1 MTQFHLSLISFVAVA
16 ALPLMASAQDLADQ
30 LDPVQPDEELSSVVS
45 GTPVISLPVPAENG
59 TYSLPF
65 AFSAAGEAIYQGDIV
80 IGSQE
85 ELAPFVQGSVSL
97 QSLGGVET
105 FGVVVKSDA
114 RRWPDATMRFMIS
127 PSLTNKGRVF
137 KAIQMW
143 EDTGVA
149 NFVQIAAPSGNY
161 VEFVEAGV
169 CNSRVGMSG
178 GRQVINLAPGCPTGS
193 VAHEIGHALGLQHEQ
208 TRDDRDTRVDI
219 LFDNI
224 DPNMIHNFVTDPVR
238 NEDVGPYCYES
249 IMHYRDNAFAKSF
262 GLKTIRTIPPGINI
276 GQRKELK
283 ACDVAAIRA
292 AYNLP
297 SADAEIARVPF
308 AGELAFLPQECEAQ
322 RQCRLVNDITY
333 NDPNGLV
340 WKASK
345 RDPNADRAIQTGLTD
360 GASIP
365 AWAQP
370 FIGKPFDRSFIKAA
384 VVHDHYSYAENHVRS
399 WRKTH
404 RMFYNALIDS
414 GVPVD
419 KAKVMYFAVYLG
431 GPRWTS
437 LVPGD
442 QCGTACINDA
452 LTDGGVSDGNGGVE
466 VFRPDRFGT
475 DEFIE
480 AFEATAPA
488 VSNLSGRLTLTQ
500 IEDLADSLTPDDAF
514 GTADQLYVPES
525 ASDPIFSAFN

>member
-1 MTQFHLSLISFVAVA
+1 MTQFPFSLIALVAAA
-16 ALPLMASAQDLADQ
+16 ALPLVASAQDLADQ
-30 LDPVQPDEELSSVVS
+30 LDPVQPDEELGSIVS
-45 GTPVISLPVPAENG
+45 GTPVISLPVPVDGG
-59 TYSLPF
+59 TFDLPF
-65 AFSAAGEAIYQGDIV
+65 AFSASGDAIYQGDIV

-85 ELAPFVQGSVSL
+85 ELAPLVQGSVSL
-97 QSLGGVET
+97 QSLGGVEI
-105 FGVVVKSDA
+105 FGVVVKNEA
-114 RRWPDATMRFMIS
+114 RRWPDATMRFMVS

-137 KAIQMW
+137 KAVQMW

-149 NFVQIAAPSGNY
+149 NFIQIAAPSGNY

-169 CNSRVGMSG
+169 CNSKVGMAG
-178 GRQVINLAPGCPTGS
+178 GRQEIKLAPGCPAGS

-208 TRDDRDTRVDI
+208 TRDDRDTRVEI
-219 LFDNI
+219 FFDNI
-224 DPNMIHNFVTDPVR
+224 IQDMMHNFMTDPVR
-238 NEDVGPYCYES
+238 NVDVGPYCYGS
-249 IMHYRDNAFAKSF
+249 IMHYRDDAFAKAP
-262 GLKTIRTIPPGINI
+262 GLKTIRTIPAGINI

-283 ACDVAAIRA
+283 PCDVAAIRTAYGLPA
-292 AYNLP
+292 A
-297 SADAEIARVPF
+297 DGEVPRIPF
-308 AGELAFLPQECEAQ
+308 EGELAFLPQGCEAQ
-322 RQCRLVNDITY
+322 RECRLVNDITY

-345 RDPNADRAIQTGLTD
+345 RDPAADPAIQTGLTD

-370 FIGKPFDRSFIKAA
+370 FIGKPFDKSFIKAA
-384 VVHDHYSYAENHVRS
+384 VVHDHYCYAENHVRS

-431 GPRWTS
+431 GSRWTS

-442 QCGTACINDA
+442 QCGPDCINDA
-452 LTDGGVSDGNGGVE
+452 LAGGGVPDGNGGVE

-475 DEFIE
+475 DEFVQ

-488 VSNLSGRLTLTQ
+488 VANLSDRLTLTQ
-500 IEDLADSLTPDDAF
+500 IEDLADSLMPEDAF
-514 GTADQLYVPES
+514 GTADRLYVPEG
-525 ASDPIFSAFN
+525 ASDPIFDALK

>member
-1 MTQFHLSLISFVAVA
+1 MTHYHFKLIALVVAA
-16 ALPLMASAQDLADQ
+16 ALPLVASAQDFADQ
-30 LDPVQPDEELSSVVS
+30 LDPVQPDEELGSIVS
-45 GTPVISLPVPAENG
+45 GTPVIPLPVPVEGG
-59 TYSLPF
+59 TFVLPF
-65 AFSAAGEAIYQGDIV
+65 AFSAAGDAIYQGDIV
-80 IGSQE
+80 IGSQQ
-85 ELAPFVQGSVSL
+85 ELAPLVQGSVSL

-105 FGVVVKSDA
+105 FGVVVKSEA
-114 RRWPDATMRFMIS
+114 RRWPDATMRFMVS

-143 EDTGVA
+143 EETGVV
-149 NFVQIAAPSGNY
+149 NFIQIAAPSGNY
-161 VEFVEAGV
+161 VEFVESNV
-169 CNSRVGMSG
+169 CNSKVGMAG
-178 GRQVINLAPGCPTGS
+178 GRQEIKLAPGCPTGS

-208 TRDDRDTRVDI
+208 TRDDRDNRVEI
-219 LFDNI
+219 LFDHI
-224 DPNMIHNFVTDPVR
+224 DPNMVHNFVTDPVL
-238 NEDVGPYCYES
+238 NEDVGSYCYES
-249 IMHYRDNAFAKSF
+249 IMHYRDDAFARVF
-262 GLKTIRTIPPGINI
+262 GLKTIRTKPPGIKI

-283 ACDVAAIRA
+283 PCDVAAIRT
-292 AYNLP
+292 AYDLP
-297 SADAEIARVPF
+297 AADAEVARIPF
-308 AGELAFLPQECEAQ
+308 EGEPAFLPQGCEAQ

-365 AWAQP
+365 AWALP
-370 FIGKPFDRSFIKAA
+370 FIGKPFDRSFIRAA
-384 VVHDHYSYAENHVRS
+384 VVHDHYCYAENHVRS

-414 GVPVD
+414 GVPLD

-431 GPRWTS
+431 GSRWTS

-442 QCGTACINDA
+442 QCGPDCINDA
-452 LTDGGVSDGNGGVE
+452 LTGGGVPDGNGGVE

-500 IEDLADSLTPDDAF
+500 IEDLADSLMPDDAF
-514 GTADQLYVPES
+514 GTADQLYMPEG
-525 ASDPIFSAFN
+525 ASDPIFDALN